1 MVSHYSYMD
10 FDSLIFASNNS
21 LVTKVKKL
29 NEHVAHNSTPIEIQF
44 RI

>member
-21 LVTKVKKL
+21 FATKIKRL
-29 NEHVAHNSTPIEIQF
+29 DGHMTQNWTPIET
-44 RI
+44 